1 MKPRGGWRRPD
12 DELCSDARALIA
24 ALDAG
29 ATTTR
34 EIAAATGIPS
44 GYVSPYLNWLVG
56 RGTVER
62 TDEKRGRGFK
72 ASYRLKKA
80 RRNGKPAGN

>member
-1 MKPRGGWRRPD
+1 MRPRGGWRMPLD
-12 DELCSDARALIA
+12 QLCPDARAIIA
-24 ALDAG
+24 ALEAG

-44 GYVSPYLNWLVG
+44 GYVSPYLTWLVR

-62 TDEKRGRGFK
+62 TDDQRGRGYI

-80 RRNGKPAGN
+80 PGKGKPAGN